1 MRSNRSRFRR
11 QEGDSGS
18 SVNWGRVFLAVLLSV
33 TFTNTAAHAVRS
45 CQDCEC
51 HFAAL
56 DADLLDR
63 LNSIKKPLEQMLGRP
78 MGALRVRSMNSNSL
92 NPVFTVMESSDPGV
106 VLAILKPDPLPNSR
120 PFFSVQEV
128 VNWDLVLARRV
139 YEPGATK
146 SRDAV
151 VFGVSQLLGFGRV
164 PASTVVDI
172 SPGRRASLQLFL
184 EGFIEGKNASAE
196 MLSKIPRRSIH
207 EMVVLDALLGSQD
220 RHPRNW
226 LVSADG
232 RLGLID
238 NEFTLPQVDK
248 FRWSQD
254 TSLEKYFP
262 RALGAVDPEVALAF
276 RRLTAGGLED
286 FLRKA
291 EIPERA
297 IHYALLRR
305 ELILEHLERGG
316 TVESLSQAMNL
327 VAFLNYER
335 LGVGAASAISGGA
348 ILWWIEQPPSKRG
361 GP

>member
-1 MRSNRSRFRR
+1 LLFFS
-11 QEGDSGS
+11 
-18 SVNWGRVFLAVLLSV
+18 ALLSV
-33 TFTNTAAHAVRS
+33 SFTSASVHAARACH
-45 CQDCEC
+45 DCEC
-51 HFAAL
+51 PFAAL
-56 DADLLDR
+56 EADLLDR
-63 LNSIKKPLEQMLGRP
+63 LDSLRKPLEQMVGRP
-78 MGALRVRSMNSNSL
+78 MGALRVRSMNSKSL
-92 NPVFTVMESSDPGV
+92 NPVFTVMESSEAGV
-106 VLAILKPDPLPNSR
+106 VLAILKPDPLPGGR
-120 PFFSVQEV
+120 PVFSVQEI

-151 VFGVSQLLGFGRV
+151 VFGVSRLLGFGQV

-184 EGFIEGKNASAE
+184 EGFVEGKKAPAE
-196 MLSKIPRRSIH
+196 MLSKVPRKSVH

-226 LVSADG
+226 LVSGDG

-248 FRWSQD
+248 FRWTQD

-262 RALGAVDPEVALAF
+262 QALGAIDPDVARAF
-276 RRLTAGGLED
+276 RRLSAGALED
-286 FLRKA
+286 FLRGA

-305 ELILEHLERGG
+305 ELIIEHLDRGG
-316 TVESLSQAMNL
+316 TLESLSRAMNL

-335 LGVGAASAISGGA
+335 LGISAASAISGGA
-348 ILWWIEQPPSKRG
+348 LLWWLHQSPDNRG